1 MERQTIQKSQKNIQK
16 EEQSRRT
23 NDTQLTVHLLYS
35 YHNQDTV
42 VSLKD

>member
-1 MERQTIQKSQKNIQK
+1 MEKPAIQKSQQNIQK

-23 NDTQLTVHLLYS
+23 DDTQLTVHLLYS
-35 YHNQDTV
+35 YSSQDTV